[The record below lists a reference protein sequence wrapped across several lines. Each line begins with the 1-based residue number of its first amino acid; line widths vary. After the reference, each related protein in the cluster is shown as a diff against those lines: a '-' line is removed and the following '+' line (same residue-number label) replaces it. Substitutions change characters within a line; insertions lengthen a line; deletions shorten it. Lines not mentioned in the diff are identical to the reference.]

1 MKYQVKIQ
9 YTNPSHEHVSLRR
22 RVESVT
28 RLVEAANEQEA
39 INRAANQQRALGFII
54 KEAEVYAPVTGLHS
68 LALNNNE
75 PQKGKEKKKE
85 LVGKDG
91 EKTDIAASG
100 GVKKEEKGGTESYP
114 LLKKGEK
121 LKPMKIGEGF
131 DTDPKDIAA
140 YLVDRHGKGKV
151 TMDHIEAYERRRDS
165 HRPIEKHEVMKHVK
179 KMSEEVEQVEEA
191 KQVDHAK
198 TIAKS
203 LAATHPNF
211 RVSSYDGDYGRAH
224 VVHHKS
230 DTRNFKNGEELMGP
244 NIQLQHNHETNK
256 VHMEMQGDFDNV
268 PDRDE
273 ETHHPDK
280 AHAAAHKMFKPA
292 IDLIHKTDKTTTNEE
307 VEQVDEAQKKL
318 KPSYWRAEWRMGTKS
333 EVDKNNKKIYD
344 RLVKTDPEKAAKF
357 HDNLMKIRKEEVEAV
372 EEGAKDWKRAFGKV
386 AQKNLTK
393 DLSSIRSKVH
403 RMDHIGLQPKVS
415 ERPVTAR
422 DKNRKELGEANDVT
436 KDLRTSMKAM
446 DLRHGVDADKRVAG
460 YKMSD
465 AVRKAQKKSDELS
478 KVEKKPQA
486 GTLVAQKSRK
496 AAEKMVNRAKGNAN
510 KIDVAPTIEPG
521 KPNLQR

>member
-1 MKYQVKIQ
+1 
-9 YTNPSHEHVSLRR
+9 
-22 RVESVT
+22 
-28 RLVEAANEQEA
+28 
-39 INRAANQQRALGFII
+39 
-54 KEAEVYAPVTGLHS
+54 
-68 LALNNNE
+68 
-75 PQKGKEKKKE
+75 
-85 LVGKDG
+85 
-91 EKTDIAASG
+91 
-100 GVKKEEKGGTESYP
+100 
-114 LLKKGEK
+114 
-121 LKPMKIGEGF
+121 MKIGEGF

-165 HRPIEKHEVMKHVK
+165 YRPIEKHEVMKHVK
-179 KMSEEVEQVEEA
+179 KMSEE
-191 KQVDHAK
+191 
-198 TIAKS
+198 I
-203 LAATHPNF
+203 
-211 RVSSYDGDYGRAH
+211 
-224 VVHHKS
+224 
-230 DTRNFKNGEELMGP
+230 
-244 NIQLQHNHETNK
+244 
-256 VHMEMQGDFDNV
+256 
-268 PDRDE
+268 
-273 ETHHPDK
+273 
-280 AHAAAHKMFKPA
+280 
-292 IDLIHKTDKTTTNEE
+292 
-307 VEQVDEAQKKL
+307 EQVDEAQKKL
-318 KPSYWRAEWRMGTKS
+318 KPSYWRAEWRLGTKS

-393 DLSSIRSKVH
+393 DLGSIRAKVA
-403 RMDHIGLQPKVS
+403 RMDYIGLEPKVS

-422 DKNRKELGEANDVT
+422 DKSRKELGEANDVT

-460 YKMSD
+460 YKMSP
-465 AVRKAQKKSDELS
+465 AVRAAQKKSDELS

>member
-1 MKYQVKIQ
+1 MKYQVQIK

-22 RVESVT
+22 RVESIT

-39 INRAANQQRALGFII
+39 INRATRQQRALGFII
-54 KEAEVYAPVTGLHS
+54 KEAEAYAPVTGLHS

-75 PQKGKEKKKE
+75 PQKNKEKKKE

-100 GVKKEEKGGTESYP
+100 GVK
-114 LLKKGEK
+114 
-121 LKPMKIGEGF
+121 EGF

-165 HRPIEKHEVMKHVK
+165 HRPIEKNAVMQHVK
-179 KMSEEVEQVEEA
+179 KMSEEVEQMDEA
-191 KQVDHAK
+191 SHVAYLKPKANAPSDVKDHFDLPVHSDSKKDAHSKFAK
-198 TIAKS
+198 VFGSNMAK
-203 LAATHPNF
+203 H
-211 RVSSYDGDYGRAH
+211 YE
-224 VVHHKS
+224 VVHVK
-230 DTRNFKNGEELMGP
+230 P
-244 NIQLQHNHETNK
+244 
-256 VHMEMQGDFDNV
+256 
-268 PDRDE
+268 
-273 ETHHPDK
+273 K
-280 AHAAAHKMFKPA
+280 A
-292 IDLIHKTDKTTTNEE
+292 
-307 VEQVDEAQKKL
+307 V
-318 KPSYWRAEWRMGTKS
+318 
-333 EVDKNNKKIYD
+333 
-344 RLVKTDPEKAAKF
+344 
-357 HDNLMKIRKEEVEAV
+357 KEEVEAV
-372 EEGAKDWKRAFGKV
+372 DESAKDWKRAFGKV

-393 DLSSIRSKVH
+393 DLGSIRSKVA
-403 RMDHIGLQPKVS
+403 RMDYIGLEPKVS

-446 DLRHGVDADKRVAG
+446 DLRQGVDSDKRVSG

-486 GTLVAQKSRK
+486 GTLSAQKSRK
-496 AAEKMVNRAKGNAN
+496 AAERMVNRAKGNAN

>member
-1 MKYQVKIQ
+1 
-9 YTNPSHEHVSLRR
+9 
-22 RVESVT
+22 
-28 RLVEAANEQEA
+28 
-39 INRAANQQRALGFII
+39 
-54 KEAEVYAPVTGLHS
+54 
-68 LALNNNE
+68 
-75 PQKGKEKKKE
+75 
-85 LVGKDG
+85 
-91 EKTDIAASG
+91 
-100 GVKKEEKGGTESYP
+100 
-114 LLKKGEK
+114 
-121 LKPMKIGEGF
+121 
-131 DTDPKDIAA
+131 
-140 YLVDRHGKGKV
+140 
-151 TMDHIEAYERRRDS
+151 
-165 HRPIEKHEVMKHVK
+165 MKHVK
-179 KMSEEVEQVEEA
+179 KMSEEVEQIDELSPFSNLGGRLFRA
-191 KQVDHAK
+191 KQTLGMYGDVVKSGVNLAK
-198 TIAKS
+198 GAN
-203 LAATHPNF
+203 A
-211 RVSSYDGDYGRAH
+211 
-224 VVHHKS
+224 
-230 DTRNFKNGEELMGP
+230 E
-244 NIQLQHNHETNK
+244 
-256 VHMEMQGDFDNV
+256 
-268 PDRDE
+268 
-273 ETHHPDK
+273 
-280 AHAAAHKMFKPA
+280 
-292 IDLIHKTDKTTTNEE
+292 KTDKRGFVTNRNDPDVQKHFDAAEKNTDNFKRRANAIARTVQQKNPGKAAAMRKLTTNEE

-318 KPSYWRAEWRMGTKS
+318 KPTYWRAEWRLGTKS

-393 DLSSIRSKVH
+393 DLGSIRAKVA
-403 RMDHIGLQPKVS
+403 RMDYIGLEPKVS

-486 GTLVAQKSRK
+486 GTLAAQKSRK
-496 AAEKMVNRAKGNAN
+496 AAERMVNRAKGNAN

>member
-1 MKYQVKIQ
+1 MKYQVQLK

-91 EKTDIAASG
+91 EKTDIAAAG

-179 KMSEEVEQVEEA
+179 KMSEEVE
-191 KQVDHAK
+191 
-198 TIAKS
+198 
-203 LAATHPNF
+203 
-211 RVSSYDGDYGRAH
+211 
-224 VVHHKS
+224 
-230 DTRNFKNGEELMGP
+230 EL
-244 NIQLQHNHETNK
+244 
-256 VHMEMQGDFDNV
+256 
-268 PDRDE
+268 
-273 ETHHPDK
+273 
-280 AHAAAHKMFKPA
+280 
-292 IDLIHKTDKTTTNEE
+292 
-307 VEQVDEAQKKL
+307 DEAQKKL
-318 KPSYWRAEWRMGTKS
+318 KPSYWRAEWRLGTKS

-344 RLVKTDPEKAAKF
+344 KLVKTDPEKAAKF
-357 HDNLMKIRKEEVEAV
+357 HDNLMKMRKEEVEAV
-372 EEGAKDWKRAFGKV
+372 EEGAKDWKKAFSSV
-386 AQKNLTK
+386 AKKNLQK
-393 DLSSIRSKVH
+393 DIGSIRSKVA
-403 RMDHIGLQPKVS
+403 RMDYIGLEPKVS

-422 DKNRKELGEANDVT
+422 DKNRKELGEANDIT

-486 GTLVAQKSRK
+486 GTLAAQKSRK

>member
-1 MKYQVKIQ
+1 MKYQVQIK

-39 INRAANQQRALGFII
+39 INRATRQQRALGFNIT
-54 KEAEVYAPVTGLHS
+54 EAEVYMPVNGLHS

-91 EKTDIAASG
+91 EKTDVGAAG
-100 GVKKEEKGGTESYP
+100 G
-114 LLKKGEK
+114 
-121 LKPMKIGEGF
+121 MKEGF

-179 KMSEEVEQVEEA
+179 KMSEEVE
-191 KQVDHAK
+191 
-198 TIAKS
+198 
-203 LAATHPNF
+203 
-211 RVSSYDGDYGRAH
+211 
-224 VVHHKS
+224 
-230 DTRNFKNGEELMGP
+230 EL
-244 NIQLQHNHETNK
+244 
-256 VHMEMQGDFDNV
+256 
-268 PDRDE
+268 
-273 ETHHPDK
+273 
-280 AHAAAHKMFKPA
+280 
-292 IDLIHKTDKTTTNEE
+292 
-307 VEQVDEAQKKL
+307 DEAQKKL
-318 KPSYWRAEWRMGTKS
+318 KPSYWRAEWRLGTKS

-357 HDNLMKIRKEEVEAV
+357 HDNLMKIRKEEVEQIDELKKSTLASYV
-372 EEGAKDWKRAFGKV
+372 NKAANQVRAKSGIAASFETQGARKRNPENKTAYWDV
-386 AQKNLTK
+386 AQDYRKGARKRLTGIEK
-393 DLSSIRSKVH
+393 ATAKLAKEEV
-403 RMDHIGLQPKVS
+403 VS
-415 ERPVTAR
+415 EAMPAYVKKGQEKFDAQAR
-422 DKNRKELGEANDVT
+422 AQRATEK
-436 KDLRTSMKAM
+436 
-446 DLRHGVDADKRVAG
+446 ADKA
-460 YKMSD
+460 
-465 AVRKAQKKSDELS
+465 
-478 KVEKKPQA
+478 QA

>member
-1 MKYQVKIQ
+1 MKYQVQIQ
-9 YTNPSHEHVSLRR
+9 YTNPSHEHVTLRR
-22 RVESVT
+22 RVESIT
-28 RLVEAANEQEA
+28 RLVEASSENEA
-39 INRAANQQRALGFII
+39 LNRAANQQRALGFMI
-54 KEAEVYAPVTGLHS
+54 KEAKVLQKHAQVS
-68 LALNNNE
+68 LDPE
-75 PQKGKEKKKE
+75 KETKKKKV
-85 LVGKDG
+85 VGNDN
-91 EKTDIAASG
+91 ETTDVGASG
-100 GVKKEEKGGTESYP
+100 VKEEKGGTESYP

-344 RLVKTDPEKAAKF
+344 KLVKTDPEKAAKF
-357 HDNLMKIRKEEVEAV
+357 HDNLMKMRKEE
-372 EEGAKDWKRAFGKV
+372 
-386 AQKNLTK
+386 T
-393 DLSSIRSKVH
+393 
-403 RMDHIGLQPKVS
+403 
-415 ERPVTAR
+415 
-422 DKNRKELGEANDVT
+422 ELEEANDVT
-436 KDLRTSMKAM
+436 KDLRTSMKMM
-446 DLRHGVDADKRVAG
+446 DLRHGVDADKRVSG
-460 YKMSD
+460 YKMSP
-465 AVRKAQKKSDELS
+465 AVRAAQKKSDELS

-486 GTLVAQKSRK
+486 GTLAAQKSRK
-496 AAEKMVNRAKGNAN
+496 AAEKMVNKAKTVAN
-510 KIDVAPTIEPG
+510 KINVAPALEMG
-521 KPNLQR
+521 KPNA

>member
-1 MKYQVKIQ
+1 MKYQVQIK

-39 INRAANQQRALGFII
+39 INRATKQQRALGFNIT
-54 KEAEVYAPVTGLHS
+54 EAEVYAPVTGLHS

-75 PQKGKEKKKE
+75 PQKGKEKKKV

-91 EKTDIAASG
+91 EKTDIAAAG

-179 KMSEEVEQVEEA
+179 KMSEEVE
-191 KQVDHAK
+191 
-198 TIAKS
+198 
-203 LAATHPNF
+203 
-211 RVSSYDGDYGRAH
+211 
-224 VVHHKS
+224 
-230 DTRNFKNGEELMGP
+230 
-244 NIQLQHNHETNK
+244 
-256 VHMEMQGDFDNV
+256 
-268 PDRDE
+268 
-273 ETHHPDK
+273 
-280 AHAAAHKMFKPA
+280 
-292 IDLIHKTDKTTTNEE
+292 
-307 VEQVDEAQKKL
+307 
-318 KPSYWRAEWRMGTKS
+318 
-333 EVDKNNKKIYD
+333 
-344 RLVKTDPEKAAKF
+344 
-357 HDNLMKIRKEEVEAV
+357 AV
-372 EEGAKDWKRAFGKV
+372 EEGADDWKKAFKRV
-386 AQKNLTK
+386 AAKNYEKDIAAVRSSAHRLDKATQSFPAKPDTKPTDSNIDYIKQK
-393 DLSSIRSKVH
+393 
-403 RMDHIGLQPKVS
+403 
-415 ERPVTAR
+415 AR
-422 DKNRKELGEANDVT
+422 KGVT
-436 KDLRTSMKAM
+436 KPHSMQEEV
-446 DLRHGVDADKRVAG
+446 GADKRVAG

-486 GTLVAQKSRK
+486 GTLAAQKSRK
-496 AAEKMVNRAKGNAN
+496 AAERMVNRAKGNTN